1 MNMDPEKLSTLYIDG
16 SDEQVHPSPSMTEI
30 YRHLIRQNSRNYSM
44 GKQNGEQ
51 MNLLPII
58 LSGQQGITELIC
70 TKLLRET
77 DQTNSSQFSRIFR
90 PFHFDP
96 MLQEHRLQLENALIT
111 KVSAQKNFRHCH
123 C

>member
-44 GKQNGEQ
+44 GKQDGEQ

-58 LSGQQGITELIC
+58 LSGQQGITERSDYQSLRTKKLSALPLLI
-70 TKLLRET
+70 L
-77 DQTNSSQFSRIFR
+77 S
-90 PFHFDP
+90 
-96 MLQEHRLQLENALIT
+96 
-111 KVSAQKNFRHCH
+111 
-123 C
+123 